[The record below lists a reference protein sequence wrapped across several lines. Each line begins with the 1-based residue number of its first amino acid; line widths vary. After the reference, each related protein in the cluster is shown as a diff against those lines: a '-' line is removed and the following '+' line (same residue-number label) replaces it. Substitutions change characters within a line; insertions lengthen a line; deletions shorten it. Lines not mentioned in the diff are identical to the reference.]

1 MPSGGLFG
9 AQEVK
14 RKSIV
19 CTIYTWKRENNIMP
33 GQTKWS
39 RRSTGTRDQCCGQ
52 CLSDASGKNFV
63 LEFAIEKL
71 DVQASHLQGSNVR
84 CVLPNGC
91 HQVKQRN
98 LPISNIQINISL
110 TTFWNH
116 GLPIV
121 DQSVCAMHEVLY
133 AMAGSNQCQ
142 LADPQHVEAISGNA
156 RQVFEDQLYKFCGA
170 QLQNKPPM

>member
-1 MPSGGLFG
+1 M
-9 AQEVK
+9 
-14 RKSIV
+14 
-19 CTIYTWKRENNIMP
+19 
-33 GQTKWS
+33 
-39 RRSTGTRDQCCGQ
+39 
-52 CLSDASGKNFV
+52 
-63 LEFAIEKL
+63 

-98 LPISNIQINISL
+98 LQISNIQINISL

-116 GLPIV
+116 GIPIV